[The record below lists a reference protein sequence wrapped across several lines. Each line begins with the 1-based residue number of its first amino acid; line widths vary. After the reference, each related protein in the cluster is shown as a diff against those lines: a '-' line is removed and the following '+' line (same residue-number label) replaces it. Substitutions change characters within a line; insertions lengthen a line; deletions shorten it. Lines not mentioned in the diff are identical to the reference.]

1 MLFRSLSLL
10 IKIAFLL
17 IIQKNIAKNIAN
29 NALRFERIST
39 VEIWQLHYQKQ
50 TNEILE
56 FEIMILKLKFDIS
69 K

>member
-1 MLFRSLSLL
+1 LL

-17 IIQKNIAKNIAN
+17 IVKKNIAN
-29 NALRFERIST
+29 NALFFEHIST
-39 VEIWQLHYQKQ
+39 IELRQLEYQKQ

-56 FEIMILKLKFDIS
+56 FEIIILKLKFDIS